1 MVDESN
7 GDVRGREQEKM
18 TPLIPWVFFEKLTV
32 TNPGVEGVEKRHK
45 GGVVKKWGLFYG
57 LTVFWGPKTFSA
69 KFHTKIVSGFQKEVK
84 RRRKNGQ
91 RRNKEGF
98 LKHFKFLYNHEILC
112 CLYQVTVPEE
122 ERHSSKY
129 REET

>member
-45 GGVVKKWGLFYG
+45 GGVVKKWGLFYR
-57 LTVFWGPKTFSA
+57 LTVFWGPKTFAA
-69 KFHTKIVSGFQKEVK
+69 KFHTKIVSGFQKKGEKEKKK
-84 RRRKNGQ
+84 RTK
-91 RRNKEGF
+91 K
-98 LKHFKFLYNHEILC
+98 K
-112 CLYQVTVPEE
+112 
-122 ERHSSKY
+122 
-129 REET
+129 

>member
-1 MVDESN
+1 MDESN
-7 GDVRGREQEKM
+7 GDVRGREQEEM

-32 TNPGVEGVEKRHK
+32 LNPGVEGVEKRHK

-57 LTVFWGPKTFSA
+57 LTVFWRQKTLSCEIPHQNCFWIS
-69 KFHTKIVSGFQKEVK
+69 KKVK
-84 RRRKNGQ
+84 MRRKNGQ
-91 RRNKEGF
+91 RRSKEGF
-98 LKHFKFLYNHEILC
+98 LKHFKFLCNHEILC

>member
-32 TNPGVEGVEKRHK
+32 TNPGVEGVEKRHM

-57 LTVFWGPKTFSA
+57 LTVFWRPKTLSCEIPHQNRFWIS
-69 KFHTKIVSGFQKEVK
+69 KKVK
-84 RRRKNGQ
+84 MRRKNGQ
-91 RRNKEGF
+91 RRSKEGF
-98 LKHFKFLYNHEILC
+98 L
-112 CLYQVTVPEE
+112 
-122 ERHSSKY
+122 
-129 REET
+129 

>member
-45 GGVVKKWGLFYG
+45 GGGSEKMGLILWAYSCFGAKDISVRNSTQKSFLDFKKGENE
-57 LTVFWGPKTFSA
+57 K
-69 KFHTKIVSGFQKEVK
+69 KKRTKKK
-84 RRRKNGQ
+84 
-91 RRNKEGF
+91 
-98 LKHFKFLYNHEILC
+98 
-112 CLYQVTVPEE
+112 
-122 ERHSSKY
+122 
-129 REET
+129 

>member
-45 GGVVKKWGLFYG
+45 GGVVKKMGLILWAYSCFG
-57 LTVFWGPKTFSA
+57 AKDISLRNSTPKSFLDF
-69 KFHTKIVSGFQKEVK
+69 KKGENEKKKRTKKK
-84 RRRKNGQ
+84 
-91 RRNKEGF
+91 
-98 LKHFKFLYNHEILC
+98 
-112 CLYQVTVPEE
+112 
-122 ERHSSKY
+122 
-129 REET
+129 